1 MQTFWEYLSFVVNSL
16 VFLLIGIEVH
26 VSQLAESWKGIV
38 LGIGTVILGRA
49 LSVYLLGGASRFFG
63 APIPMKWQH
72 ILLWGG
78 IHGSVSMALAL
89 SLGRNVPYRDQIL
102 TMTFGVVAFSIVVQG
117 LTVKPLLRFLGI
129 ESTREDDYDLARVR
143 HSAYKAAS
151 RELDGLH
158 REQLISAPVYRR
170 LREELEGDLERVQR
184 EIAAIQ
190 EQEPSVAEEETRLA
204 RVRIISAEKSSI
216 QRSANLGLISL
227 HAAEKMLA
235 DADRRLDELSN

>member
-1 MQTFWEYLSFVVNSL
+1 
-16 VFLLIGIEVH
+16 
-26 VSQLAESWKGIV
+26 
-38 LGIGTVILGRA
+38 
-49 LSVYLLGGASRFFG
+49 
-63 APIPMKWQH
+63 
-72 ILLWGG
+72 
-78 IHGSVSMALAL
+78 
-89 SLGRNVPYRDQIL
+89 
-102 TMTFGVVAFSIVVQG
+102 
-117 LTVKPLLRFLGI
+117 VKPLLRFLGI